1 MFASPVPRRHKGR
14 IAIVT
19 NVARNAVDVNVPID
33 ERRGRGRRS
42 RVVLAPQGL
51 ALKVAMMP
59 AHHADDGGKRNGSP
73 GRARISCNPSRGE
86 GRLSPPVPVVYARF
100 AQIFC
105 AEAPGACGHPAFPA
119 PSAFREG
126 RERCKARAKCAAR
139 MRTHVSPLSLRLL
152 LLRMNAVRI
161 VVPLPHVGDGCSGG
175 RHQFTRVRG
184 LSP

>member
-119 PSAFREG
+119 PSVFREG
-126 RERCKARAKCAAR
+126 DRNAKLGRIASRE
-139 MRTHVSPLSLRLL
+139 SG
-152 LLRMNAVRI
+152 
-161 VVPLPHVGDGCSGG
+161 VVPLHRHCERSEAIQSHANDSGLLRSFAPRNCACSLI
-175 RHQFTRVRG
+175 R
-184 LSP
+184 